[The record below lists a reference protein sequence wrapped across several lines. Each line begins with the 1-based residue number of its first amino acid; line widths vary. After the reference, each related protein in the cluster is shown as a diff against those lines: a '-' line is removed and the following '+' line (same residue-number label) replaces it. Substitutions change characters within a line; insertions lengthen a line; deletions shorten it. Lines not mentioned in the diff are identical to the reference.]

1 MSKAA
6 LHNFSTVT
14 VAHHIQ
20 IDARKCRNA
29 ELGMNQ
35 TARIQLLIATI
46 GTLATSAALAHSG
59 GTNSAGCHNDHKNG
73 GYHCHTSS
81 TPVTASPTGAV
92 IKPPTPEDTCMIAT
106 VDRVI
111 DGDTVSLRTEQGLER
126 VRINQIDAPE
136 RSQPFGVQA
145 TACLTQILGTGFV
158 RMCSDGKDK
167 YGRTVAS
174 ISAQGQNVS
183 TAMVLEGCAWAYT
196 KYLES
201 DSSLPSLEAAAQAAG
216 RGVWANGNAQA
227 PWQYRAGV
235 GPVTATNGQTV
246 VDISTPTTAAVH
258 ERVFDWVE
266 HKFPEHTADGTA
278 TTSNGGFYGRC
289 YTSSGLC
296 VRYQNGRFS
305 IVDQA
310 GNAADAGSANDLIP
324 TAASEGF

>member
-1 MSKAA
+1 
-6 LHNFSTVT
+6 
-14 VAHHIQ
+14 
-20 IDARKCRNA
+20 
-29 ELGMNQ
+29 MNR
-35 TARIQLLIATI
+35 TARIQLLIAAISTI
-46 GTLATSAALAHSG
+46 AASTALAHSG

-81 TPVTASPTGAV
+81 APAPATPTGAV
-92 IKPPTPEDTCMIAT
+92 IKPPTPEDTCMMAT

-145 TACLTQILGTGFV
+145 TTCLTQILGTGFV
-158 RMCSDGKDK
+158 RMCSDGQDK

-196 KYLES
+196 KYLEL

-216 RGVWANGNAQA
+216 RGVWASENAQA

-246 VDISTPTTAAVH
+246 VDISAPTTAATH

-266 HKFPEHTADGTA
+266 HKFPEYTANGTA
-278 TTSNGGFYGRC
+278 TTSNGVAYSRC
-289 YTSSGLC
+289 YAGGLC
-296 VRYQNGRFS
+296 VRYQNGRFL
-305 IVDQA
+305 IVDQN
-310 GNAADAGSANDLIP
+310 GNATDAGSAADLTP
-324 TAASEGF
+324 LAASEGF